1 METKKNL
8 EQAFSGESKA
18 SRSYFAFSEKAF
30 QEGFKNLSRLFK
42 AAAYSET
49 IHARNH
55 LKTLG
60 KVGSSV
66 ENLKS
71 AISGESYEIAE
82 MYPTFIDIAKNEG
95 IEDAVRT
102 FEWAYEAEKAHKEYF
117 EDAMKKIENNIDLPD
132 EEIAVCSGCGFTMIG
147 EIPEKCPICG
157 ASKSNFEF
165 F

>member
-8 EQAFSGESKA
+8 EEAFSGESKA
-18 SRSYFAFSEKAF
+18 SRSYFAFSEKAS

-55 LKTLG
+55 LKALG

-71 AISGESYEIAE
+71 AVSGEAYEVAE
-82 MYPTFIDIAKNEG
+82 MYPAFIDIAKNEG
-95 IEDAVRT
+95 IEDAVKT
-102 FEWAYEAEKAHKEYF
+102 FEWAYETEKAHKEYF
-117 EDAMKKIENNIDLPD
+117 EEALNKIENNTDLPD
-132 EEIAVCSGCGFTMIG
+132 EEIAVCRGCGYTMTG
-147 EIPEKCPICG
+147 DIPDNCPICG
-157 ASKSNFEF
+157 APKSNFELF
-165 F
+165 